1 MDIACIQSPSSR
13 RRYINLF
20 DQVCRDK
27 YCCQRTTSRLQA
39 EGAKV
44 GSPGV
49 ETATSSRDHLS

>member
-1 MDIACIQSPSSR
+1 MEIACISSR

-49 ETATSSRDHLS
+49 EAAASSRDHLS